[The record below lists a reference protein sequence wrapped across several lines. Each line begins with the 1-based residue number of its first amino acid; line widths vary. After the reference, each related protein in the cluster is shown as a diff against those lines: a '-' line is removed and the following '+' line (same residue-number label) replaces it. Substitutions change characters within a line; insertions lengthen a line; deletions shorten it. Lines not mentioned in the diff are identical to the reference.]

1 MLYHCRSISNVS
13 TPSFFVDSPADR
25 LRAAAGVIDQPVKR
39 IAPFTGEMVRGMP
52 DVTAM
57 IRTCGELPVSTRLMD
72 EMIAYRT
79 EGFAAAT
86 GFEDLEL

>member
-1 MLYHCRSISNVS
+1 MPESLPGFEEEEDKDPWERL
-13 TPSFFVDSPADR
+13 FAFLKEKGR
-25 LRAAAGVIDQPVKR
+25 LRA
-39 IAPFTGEMVRGMP
+39 E

-86 GFEDLEL
+86 GFEELEL